1 MSFPTLEKKIVGFEI
16 QTNKKWLQISV
27 QLQYKLQTAMES
39 IQIFYSHSKILV
51 LNEQNIEVK
60 QLITLKN

>member
-1 MSFPTLEKKIVGFEI
+1 MGFEI
-16 QTNKKWLQISV
+16 QTNKKWLQILV

-60 QLITLKN
+60 QLITSEN

>member
-1 MSFPTLEKKIVGFEI
+1 MGFEI

-27 QLQYKLQTAMES
+27 QLQYKLQTAMEI

-51 LNEQNIEVK
+51 LNEQNIESQTTDHIGK
-60 QLITLKN
+60 LSPA

>member
-1 MSFPTLEKKIVGFEI
+1 VGFEI

-27 QLQYKLQTAMES
+27 QLQDKLQTAMES

-51 LNEQNIEVK
+51 LNEQNIES
-60 QLITLKN
+60 QTTDHIGELSPA